1 VFHRLSQKTRFSLI
15 LSTEYHE
22 THGKSIIEPITPD
35 HGRIK
40 MKLEGKTFK
49 MNVVLQMHV
58 VDHVNEKASFVKELD
73 EALVLLCREMN
84 VPFPLWLSKNTRE
97 FAQFHQTTFFED
109 QFSDNKVPFDRFMI
123 RLIG

>member
-1 VFHRLSQKTRFSLI
+1 
-15 LSTEYHE
+15 
-22 THGKSIIEPITPD
+22 
-35 HGRIK
+35 

-58 VDHVNEKASFVKELD
+58 VDHTHEGVS
-73 EALVLLCREMN
+73 
-84 VPFPLWLSKNTRE
+84 LWLSKNTRE

>member
-1 VFHRLSQKTRFSLI
+1 ML
-15 LSTEYHE
+15 E
-22 THGKSIIEPITPD
+22 KSIIEPIYRSE
-35 HGRIK
+35 GEWK

-58 VDHVNEKASFVKELD
+58 VEHNHDGVSFVKELD
-73 EALVLLCREMN
+73 EALVQLCREMN

-123 RLIG
+123 KLIG

>member
-1 VFHRLSQKTRFSLI
+1 MR
-15 LSTEYHE
+15 
-22 THGKSIIEPITPD
+22 
-35 HGRIK
+35 
-40 MKLEGKTFK
+40 LEGKTFK
-49 MNVVLQMHV
+49 MNVVQKIHV
-58 VDHVNEKASFVKELD
+58 VDHSNDKVSFVKALD

-109 QFSDNKVPFDRFMI
+109 QFSDKVPFDRFMI